1 MSYASGKTIKGQ
13 QMIKRRMDVKEMT
26 IWGSFRIWADRDW
39 EGNNG
44 TRVNLNLAPILLG
57 ISAVIIISE
66 IILSFN
72 AFNGLI
78 ISKRRPDGYY
88 YISLSDFLYSFI
100 DKKNF

>member
-44 TRVNLNLAPILLG
+44 TRYLNDSLKLEGHDITAYYLLRVMREM
-57 ISAVIIISE
+57 I
-66 IILSFN
+66 
-72 AFNGLI
+72 NGLI
-78 ISKRRPDGYY
+78 KSYLFIINITSLR
-88 YISLSDFLYSFI
+88 YIKI
-100 DKKNF
+100 KNEFN